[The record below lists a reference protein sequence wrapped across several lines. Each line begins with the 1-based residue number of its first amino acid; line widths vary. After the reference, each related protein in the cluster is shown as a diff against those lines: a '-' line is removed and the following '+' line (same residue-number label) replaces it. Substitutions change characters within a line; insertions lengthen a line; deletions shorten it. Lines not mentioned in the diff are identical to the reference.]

1 MTLPRMGSANMAF
14 SRRAC
19 PAGTRRASPA
29 AKGPI
34 PLVAA
39 RRHDAIIKLWAFK
52 PYPGPLPREC
62 IMSHLTDWRRNLLSR
77 LVAGL
82 VFFATLFLVGGLMTG
97 DLPAQQNKS
106 KKGRVEEEVDDQKPK
121 KNPPV
126 KEEMEKGSKQKRK

>member
-19 PAGTRRASPA
+19 PACPRRPSPA
-29 AKGPI
+29 AKGPN

-39 RRHDAIIKLWAFK
+39 PRYDAIIKLWAFK

-97 DLPAQQNKS
+97 DLPAQQNKR
-106 KKGRVEEEVDDQKPK
+106 KKGRVEEEVDDETPK
-121 KNPPV
+121 TGPAV
-126 KEEMEKGSKQKRK
+126 KDAAAQGT

>member
-1 MTLPRMGSANMAF
+1 PN
-14 SRRAC
+14 
-19 PAGTRRASPA
+19 
-29 AKGPI
+29 

-77 LVAGL
+77 LLAGL
-82 VFFATLFLVGGLMTG
+82 VFFATLFLVGSLMTG

-121 KNPPV
+121 QNPPV
-126 KEEMEKGSKQKRK
+126 KEEMEKGLKQKRKVIPVEDDDAGPRKAPGKSAAADSFSGDL